1 MPRYRSFLQFAFGVL
16 ILLAGC
22 ARNDESPYATE
33 KDDPAYQRGKS
44 LEQQGR
50 DQEALGAFLKIISK
64 RGEDAPESHLEAG
77 LLYQNHV
84 KDPITAIYYYK
95 KYLELSP
102 NSPQASLVRGRIA
115 ACMRDFA
122 STLPGQPLGG
132 DAQQPDLS
140 DVVDRLQKE
149 NDALKSE
156 LAALRAN
163 RPAPASNP
171 AEASPPVA
179 RPEPEPETVA
189 DTPRPVITRAPLPVE
204 HPAAA
209 PARPP
214 ATRPTITL
222 SPVATGRIH
231 TVEKGDTLMNISQHY
246 YGTRS
251 KWRDIFAANHNVM
264 KSENDLKIGMQLK
277 IP

>member
-1 MPRYRSFLQFAFGVL
+1 MSRFCPFLPLVFGVL

-22 ARNDESPYATE
+22 ARDDESSYGTE
-33 KDDPAYQRGKS
+33 KDDPGYQRGKS

-50 DQEALGAFLKIISK
+50 DQEALGAFLKIIAK

-77 LLYQNHV
+77 LLYQDHV

-102 NSPQASLVRGRIA
+102 NSLQAGLVRGRIA

-122 STLPGQPLGG
+122 RTLPGQPLGG
-132 DAQQPDLS
+132 DAMQSDLS

-163 RPAPASNP
+163 RLAPATEP
-171 AEASPPVA
+171 AETSPPPVQA
-179 RPEPEPETVA
+179 PPQTVA
-189 DTPRPVITRAPLPVE
+189 DTRPVITRAPLTPERPAVAPM
-204 HPAAA
+204 HPPSKR
-209 PARPP
+209 PA
-214 ATRPTITL
+214 ITL
-222 SPVATGRIH
+222 SPVATGHTH

-251 KWRDIFAANHNVM
+251 KWREIFAANRDVM

>member
-1 MPRYRSFLQFAFGVL
+1 MPRFCPFLPLALGVL

-33 KDDPAYQRGKS
+33 KDDPAYQSGKS

-50 DQEALGAFLKIISK
+50 DQEALGAFLKIIAK
-64 RGEDAPESHLEAG
+64 HGEDAPESHLEAG
-77 LLYQNHV
+77 LLYQDHV

-102 NSPQASLVRGRIA
+102 NSPQASLVRGRIV

-122 STLPGQPLGG
+122 RTLPGQPLGS
-132 DAQQPDLS
+132 DALQPDLS

-163 RPAPASNP
+163 RPAPASEP
-171 AEASPPVA
+171 AEPSQPVA
-179 RPEPEPETVA
+179 RPEPDTVA
-189 DTPRPVITRAPLPVE
+189 ETPRPVITRAPMTPERPTVAPA
-204 HPAAA
+204 HAPAAHSGM
-209 PARPP
+209 
-214 ATRPTITL
+214 TL
-222 SPVATGRIH
+222 STTATGHTH

-251 KWRDIFAANHNVM
+251 KWRDIYAANRDVM